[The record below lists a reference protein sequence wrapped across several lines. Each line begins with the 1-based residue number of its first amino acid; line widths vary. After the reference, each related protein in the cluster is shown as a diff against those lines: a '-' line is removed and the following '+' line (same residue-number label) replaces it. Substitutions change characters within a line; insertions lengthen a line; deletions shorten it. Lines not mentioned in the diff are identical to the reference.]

1 MKLYKR
7 MQKRLALAVVATTV
21 FTSVGTP
28 VFAADY
34 DGHWAAQAIGVWK
47 DKGVIGGYEDGSFR
61 PKQNVTRAE
70 LAAMLVRVFGLT
82 ETKGAETFSDVKSSD
97 WYASDIAK
105 VSAAGIVHTDGVSF
119 RPNSFATREEAAYAI
134 AKAYKVTGAS
144 NKTFKDQNG
153 ISTWAEDEIAALV
166 GGGYISGRPDGTFAP
181 KDSLTRADLVTMI
194 DKITAQLYNK
204 AGEYSENV
212 SGNTVINTKDVVL
225 KDMTIDGNL
234 YIAEG
239 VGDGDVTLEDV
250 VVKGEVFVEGG
261 GVNSIKLQ
269 GNTSLNKV
277 TVDKA
282 SGEVRLVT
290 SGNAKVE
297 QVTVESGVRLE
308 GQFGEVTVANRVA
321 VEVLANSTIG
331 KLEVSKNAAGSS
343 VKLASGVTVK
353 EATLNG
359 EVTIDGNGK
368 ITNVILGDGV
378 KASDVSLKVT
388 VGSVQ
393 DSAGKDVTPDTT
405 KPSTGG
411 STSGSSGGNSGGSG
425 SSSVVSNYRIQGQLT
440 IGGKPIEYGN
450 STYYGKVTLVPY
462 VLVDGEV
469 QLDNSKAIIVEANSQ
484 GRFDFG
490 RVAKGK
496 NYMVYGE
503 YDINGTYYESG
514 GYRIEKLNS
523 NQSIKLDL
531 IEVKDI
537 IVHDVEVT
545 SESQIKV
552 TMDKMGEVRAYVADD
567 ALNGRYTTTWEELGD
582 KQVTTVTLPEGK
594 KLEANKEYT
603 LVLWQPFYHD
613 RFIQVVWK
621 GQTETPEGEKVDKA
635 ALEAAIKEANSLKE
649 TTKVSVDGTDVAKG
663 QQWVT
668 QEARDDFESAI
679 KAAELVDVNEKAT
692 KKDVDAAEA
701 NLKTAIKEFEGE
713 MKLGTKEEVTNSIKE
728 WKVTTT
734 SMVNANLKDL
744 VSDIKKIKAKV
755 TYTNGNQAE
764 MEIKWNITTP
774 DSVGTPDKITTT
786 GTYEVV
792 GRLILNDEPA
802 EDSKQTYIWKITTTP
817 ATPTNGNKKGYKL
830 EIIKIT
836 I

>member
-34 DGHWAAQAIGVWK
+34 DGHWAAQAIAEWK

-97 WYASDIAK
+97 WYAADIAK
-105 VSAAGIVHTDGVSF
+105 VSAAGIMHTDGASF

-134 AKAYKVTGAS
+134 AKAYKVTGS
-144 NKTFKDQNG
+144 GSKTFKDQNG
-153 ISTWAEDEIAALV
+153 ISTWAEDEVAALV

-181 KDSLTRADLVTMI
+181 KDALTRADLVTMI

-261 GVNSIKLQ
+261 GVNSIKLK

-343 VKLASGVTVK
+343 VKLASGVTVQ

-359 EVTIDGNGK
+359 EVTVEGNGK
-368 ITNVILGDGV
+368 ITNVTLGDGV
-378 KASDVSLKVT
+378 KASDVSLKVS

-393 DSAGKDVTPDTT
+393 DSTGKDVTLDTT

-411 STSGSSGGNSGGSG
+411 STSGSTGGSSGGSD
-425 SSSVVSNYRIQGQLT
+425 SPSVVSNYRIQGQLT
-440 IGGKPIEYGN
+440 IDGKPINYGDSKN
-450 STYYGKVTLVPY
+450 YGVVRLVPY
-462 VLVDGEV
+462 VVVNGDV
-469 QLDNSKAIIVEANSQ
+469 QEDESKAIIVEANSR
-484 GRFDFG
+484 GGFDFG

-496 NYMVYGE
+496 NYIVYGE
-503 YDINGTYYESG
+503 YRDINGTYYESE
-514 GYRIEKLNS
+514 GYKIEKLNS

-552 TMDKMGEVRAYVADD
+552 TMDKMGEVRAYIADD
-567 ALNGRYTTTWEELGD
+567 AFNGVYTTEWEDLGD

-594 KLEANKEYT
+594 KLEVNKEYT
-603 LVLWQPFYHD
+603 LVLWQPFYND
-613 RFIQVVWK
+613 KELTVVWN
-621 GQTETPEGEKVDKA
+621 GQTETPEEGKVNKA
-635 ALEAAIKEANSLKE
+635 ELEAVIKEANILKE
-649 TTKVSVDGTDVAKG
+649 TTKVSVDGKDIAED
-663 QQWVT
+663 QNWVT
-668 QEARDDFESAI
+668 KEVMDKFESAI
-679 KAAELVDVNEKAT
+679 TTAQSVDVNEKAT
-692 KKDVDAAEA
+692 QDQVDAAEA
-701 NLKTAIKEFEGE
+701 SLKTAVTEFKGK
-713 MKLGTKEEVTNSIKE
+713 MQLGTKVEVTNSIKE
-728 WKVTTT
+728 WEVTTT
-734 SMVNANLKDL
+734 SMVNANLNGL
-744 VSDIKKIKAKV
+744 LSDMMSKSAEV
-755 TYTNGNQAE
+755 TYTNGDKKE
-764 MEIKWNITTP
+764 MEIEWAITTTG
-774 DSVGTPDKITTT
+774 SVDTPDKITTT
-786 GTYEVV
+786 GTYTVV
-792 GRLILNDEPA
+792 GKLMLDGKPVQGANE
-802 EDSKQTYIWKITTTP
+802 QTYLWTITTTDVI
-817 ATPTNGNKKGYKL
+817 TSNGNKKGYKL
-830 EIIKIT
+830 EVTKK
-836 I
+836 